1 MFENQAF
8 EIAEKF
14 RGAKQVDTVKSV
26 FGAAITTLGGT
37 AYIICDIPPG
47 APPEAHHIHMSGWN
61 TQWFKKYVDL
71 NYAADD
77 PVPNFVNNTVDP
89 YYWRDAS
96 KHMQGNGRA
105 LNIMQEAR
113 SEFRMADGFCVP
125 LHGLR
130 GVAGV
135 VSIATETENWTLSDR
150 EHALLH
156 FVGIY
161 AYEAMRRL
169 RIGSAGGGSQIR
181 LSPRELECIK
191 WIAEGKT
198 NWEVSVIL
206 GIAHDTA
213 NQYLKSAAQ
222 KLNTRSKAH
231 LVARAH
237 RMNLIN

>member
-1 MFENQAF
+1 MYENQAF

-14 RGAKQVDTVKSV
+14 RAAKQVETVKSV
-26 FGAAITTLGGT
+26 FGEAAAALGGT

-47 APPEAHHIHMSGWN
+47 APPEAQHIHMSGWN
-61 TQWFKKYVDL
+61 PEWLKKYVDC
-71 NYAADD
+71 NYSADD
-77 PVPNFVNNTVDP
+77 PVPNYVNSTVDP
-89 YYWRDAS
+89 YYWHEAS
-96 KHMQGNGRA
+96 GHMKGNGRA
-105 LNIMQEAR
+105 LQIMHEAR
-113 SEFRMADGFCVP
+113 NEYQMAGGFCIP

-135 VSIATETENWTLSDR
+135 VSVATDQTNWALSDR

-156 FVGIY
+156 FLGIY

-169 RIGSAGGGSQIR
+169 RVAAAGGGSQIR
-181 LSPRELECIK
+181 LSPRELECVK
-191 WIAEGKT
+191 WISEGKT

-213 NQYLKSAAQ
+213 NQYIKSASQ